1 MEYTSSVF
9 SRLEQLFQTEGWRKR
24 LPLPGSESQVNWDIL
39 TSYPEEFP
47 VKKKEHLMRSH
58 TDLGY
63 IPSLNGSVQSSRS
76 VMPDS
81 LQLHEQTTAPQ
92 ASLSSSNSQSLP
104 KLTSIESVMPSSHLS
119 LCCPLLILPPI
130 PPSIRVFPMSQL
142 FA

>member
-1 MEYTSSVF
+1 MAGLLLPELPGGVSVEYTSSVF

-63 IPSLNGSVQSSRS
+63 IPSLNGSVQSSHS
-76 VMPDS
+76 VVSDS
-81 LQLHEQTTAPQ
+81 SRPHGLQHARPPCPSPTPGAYSDSRPW
-92 ASLSSSNSQSLP
+92 SQ
-104 KLTSIESVMPSSHLS
+104 
-119 LCCPLLILPPI
+119 
-130 PPSIRVFPMSQL
+130 
-142 FA
+142 